1 MQYDIEMSD
10 YFQREYFQ
18 REQQQRMMYNG
29 GGGAPAADYPEY
41 EYERRQQ
48 IRQVIGILTFMCLH
62 GYITLVAMYLGW
74 VDLYFESSV
83 GWWAPNLYLPT
94 VHRLNKMIEYP
105 NQTK

>member
-1 MQYDIEMSD
+1 MQGECKRSNCRFRHLTPMQYDIEMSD

-48 IRQVIGILTFMCLH
+48 IRQVVGIKILL
-62 GYITLVAMYLGW
+62 
-74 VDLYFESSV
+74 
-83 GWWAPNLYLPT
+83 
-94 VHRLNKMIEYP
+94 
-105 NQTK
+105 